1 MAGKLIEPKVI
12 TDFNNKP
19 VALLPVGFYFDD
31 QRWESIWEEYDRKG
45 ESLTMADLLR
55 LFPDDPALQP
65 QPLVHTET
73 HLGKELHQ
81 LTKADDNKS

>member
-31 QRWESIWEEYDRKG
+31 DRWEAIWAEYDRKG
-45 ESLTMADLLR
+45 ESLTMEDLKR
-55 LFPDDPALQP
+55 MFPDDQSLHAIDVKRTGSQ
-65 QPLVHTET
+65 
-73 HLGKELHQ
+73 LGKEFR
-81 LTKADDNKS
+81 ADPEEK